1 VDGRPVNL
9 KEKEVKKMKIRIPKE
24 MYDKI
29 SDYALENDI
38 TFDEALLRCFKI
50 DEQNQL
56 RNWTPM
62 QQQQQEQMEGG
73 IE

>member
-1 VDGRPVNL
+1 
-9 KEKEVKKMKIRIPKE
+9 MKIRIPKE

-38 TFDEALLRCFKI
+38 TFDEALLRCFKM
-50 DEQNQL
+50 DEQDQA

-62 QQQQQEQMEGG
+62 RQQQMESDV
-73 IE
+73 E